1 MKLIDFYNKLIAP
14 MSSEFS
20 NSLSLIANSLRYGLR
35 NELEIQNLK
44 IYILINTT
52 TTHYTYCIY
61 HPLTHVFYPVLR
73 VCVRV
78 RAREAMRTQPITTLL
93 IYGVR
98 TRARARGNEIFT
110 WMLSLRSR

>member
-1 MKLIDFYNKLIAP
+1 

-78 RAREAMRTQPITTLL
+78 RAREAMSFTWETSAMLPVANNTFLK
-93 IYGVR
+93 GVR
-98 TRARARGNEIFT
+98 K
-110 WMLSLRSR
+110 

>member
-1 MKLIDFYNKLIAP
+1 

-78 RAREAMRTQPITTLL
+78 RAREAMRFSLGC
-93 IYGVR
+93 YRCV
-98 TRARARGNEIFT
+98 AGNLASEAVADAE
-110 WMLSLRSR
+110 